1 MSKYL
6 YTDEQPAQPARPR
19 PKSPY
24 LAGDDVL
31 VYFDSGWSPAEVHS
45 IEREAVAGH
54 VVAVYVTGFRGRAE
68 AIRFDAV
75 DVHPAGVPF

>member
-31 VYFDSGWSPAEVHS
+31 VYFDARYYPAEVHS
-45 IEREAVAGH
+45 VEREAVAGR
-54 VVAVYVTGFRGRAE
+54 VVGVYVTGFQGRAE
-68 AIRFDAV
+68 AIRFDLG
-75 DVHPAGVPF
+75 DVVAR

>member
-31 VYFDSGWSPAEVHS
+31 VYFDARYYPAEVHS
-45 IEREAVAGH
+45 VEREAVAGR
-54 VVAVYVTGFRGRAE
+54 VVGVYAGFRGRAE